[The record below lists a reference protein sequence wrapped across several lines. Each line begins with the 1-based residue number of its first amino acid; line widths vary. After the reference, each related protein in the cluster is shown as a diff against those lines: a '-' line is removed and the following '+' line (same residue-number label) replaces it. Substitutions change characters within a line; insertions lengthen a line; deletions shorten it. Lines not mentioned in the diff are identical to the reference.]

1 MTDKPLDPMRELM
14 VGALYGELSEAQLK
28 ELEAACAADEELGQ
42 DWQDLREARAL
53 IARAGSETQS
63 DFASEFDGDEQ
74 LALPARRTTPVVS
87 MPRWRWIASAAA
99 GFAAA
104 ATLFMALLLAGLRID
119 RTPAGLLVG
128 FESVPESP
136 GMILGPEQAAMARAH
151 DPKYAFA
158 TRADL
163 AAVAEILA
171 QVTTQRLDQL
181 EQRQAGAQ
189 TLMAR
194 SLYEALAERQQY
206 QYDDLRARFEL
217 AVFRS
222 HGYGPAELDPP
233 RSGQDRNQ

>member
-1 MTDKPLDPMRELM
+1 MTTDKTLDPMRELM
-14 VGALYGELSEAQLK
+14 IGALYGELSKAQLK
-28 ELEAACAADEELGQ
+28 ELEAACAAEEELRK
-42 DWQDLREARAL
+42 DWQELREARAL
-53 IARAGSETQS
+53 FTLAGSETQS
-63 DFASEFDGDEQ
+63 DFASEFDEDEQ
-74 LALPARRTTPVVS
+74 PALPERRPAPVV
-87 MPRWRWIASAAA
+87 PRWRWMTSAAA

-104 ATLFMALLLAGLRID
+104 ATLFMALLLAGLRVD
-119 RTPAGLLVG
+119 HTPAGLLVG
-128 FESVPESP
+128 FEPASESP
-136 GMILGPEQAAMARAH
+136 EMMPNVGPAATLRAN
-151 DPKYAFA
+151 DPTYAYA

-181 EQRQAGAQ
+181 EQRQAGTQ

-217 AVFRS
+217 AAFRS
-222 HGYGPAELDPP
+222 HGYGPGQLDPP